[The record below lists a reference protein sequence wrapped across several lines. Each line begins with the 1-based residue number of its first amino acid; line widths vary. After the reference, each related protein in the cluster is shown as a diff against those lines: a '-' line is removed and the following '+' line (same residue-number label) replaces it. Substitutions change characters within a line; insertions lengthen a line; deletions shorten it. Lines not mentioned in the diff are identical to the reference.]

1 MNHKH
6 LLIVFASLV
15 VSSTQAQTPDYKNT
29 SLPFDARAKDL
40 VKRMTLEEKVS
51 QMMNKSVAIDRLDVP
66 AYNWWNEGLHGVG
79 RSGMH
84 VTVFPQAIG
93 LAATFDKQAMFK
105 TADIV
110 STEARAVHHAYER
123 KGSRNIYQGLTFWTP
138 NINIFR
144 DPRWGRGQET
154 YGEDP
159 YLTAQMGTQLV
170 KGFQGDDPKYLK
182 ITACAKHFAIHSG
195 PENTR
200 HSFNVAVSNYDLAD
214 TYLPAFHDLVVDA
227 KVASVMC
234 AYNAF
239 GGQPC
244 CGNDLLMTNILYN
257 QWKFHGYVTS
267 DCGAI
272 DDFFKGHKTSADATS
287 AAADAVIHGT
297 DVECGHTYTTLVNAV
312 KQGLVSESKI
322 DESVQHLFEIRFRLG
337 MFDPASMVKYS
348 SIPESVLE
356 SAPHKA
362 QALQMARESIVLLKN
377 ANNLLPLSKSIKK
390 IAVLGPNANDS
401 ISVLGNY
408 NGFPSKTT
416 TVLQGIKD
424 KLGNNVEVSFEKGT
438 DFVTNKDN
446 VDFTAIANKV
456 KDADVIVFVGG
467 INPSLEGEEM
477 PVKVEGFEGGDRT
490 SIDLPHVQTS
500 FLKALQATG
509 KPVVFVMMT
518 GSALATPWEADNI
531 PAIVNAWYGGQA
543 TGEAVADVLFGDYN
557 PAGRL
562 PVTFYKST
570 DQLPSF
576 TDYSM
581 KNRTYRYFNGEPL
594 YGFGY
599 GLSYTTFAYSNLVV
613 PASVATGKSVTV
625 SVDVQNTGKVEGDE
639 VVELYI
645 KHGAAMKAP
654 IHALEGFERIHLKAG
669 EKKTVKFT
677 LAARQL
683 SVVDDKGTR
692 VQVAEK
698 LQVFVGGQ
706 QPTAA
711 ALNSKKSIAKPVDV
725 KGSKIVVE
733 DLGLH

>member
-6 LLIVFASLV
+6 LLAVFASLFML
-15 VSSTQAQTPDYKNT
+15 STYAQTPVYKNT
-29 SLPFDARAKDL
+29 SYSFEDRAKDL

-79 RSGMH
+79 RSGKH

-110 STEARAVHHAYER
+110 STEARAVHHAYEK
-123 KGSRNIYQGLTFWTP
+123 KGSRDIYQGLTFWTP

-170 KGFQGDDPKYLK
+170 KGFQGNDPKYLK

-257 QWKFHGYVTS
+257 KWKFHGYVTS

-272 DDFFKGHKTSADATS
+272 DDFFKGHKTSTDATA

-312 KQGLVSESKI
+312 KQGLISESKI

-337 MFDPASMVKYS
+337 MFDPASMVSYS

-362 QALQMARESIVLLKN
+362 QALLMARESIVLLKN
-377 ANNLLPLSKSIKK
+377 ANSLLPLSKSVKK

-408 NGFPSKTT
+408 NGFPTKTT

-424 KLGNNVEVSFEKGT
+424 KLGNSAEVTFETGT
-438 DFVTNKDN
+438 DFVNNKEN

-467 INPSLEGEEM
+467 ITPSLEGEEM
-477 PVKVEGFEGGDRT
+477 PVKIDGFEGGDRT
-490 SIDLPHVQTS
+490 SIDLPHVQTA
-500 FLKALQATG
+500 FLKALKATG
-509 KPVVFVMMT
+509 KPIVFVMMT
-518 GSALATPWEADNI
+518 GSALATPWEAENI
-531 PAIVNAWYGGQA
+531 PSIVNAWYGGQA

-581 KNRTYRYFNGEPL
+581 NNRTYRYFSGEPL
-594 YGFGY
+594 FGFGY
-599 GLSYTTFAYSNLVV
+599 GLSYTTFAYSNFTV
-613 PASVATGKSVTV
+613 PTSVATGKPVTV
-625 SVDVQNTGKVEGDE
+625 SVDVQNTGKMDGDE
-639 VVELYI
+639 VVELYV
-645 KHGAAMKAP
+645 KHGSDMKAP
-654 IHALEGFERIHLKAG
+654 IRALEGFERIHLKAG

-683 SVVDDKGTR
+683 SIVDDKGTR
-692 VQVAEK
+692 VQMPEK
-698 LQVFVGGQ
+698 LQLYVGGQ
-706 QPTAA
+706 QPTTA
-711 ALNSKKSIAKPVDV
+711 ALNGKKVIGKTIDV
-725 KGSKIVVE
+725 KGSKVVVE

>member
-6 LLIVFASLV
+6 LLAVFASLLML
-15 VSSTQAQTPDYKNT
+15 SGHAQTPVYKNT
-29 SLPFDARAKDL
+29 SYSFEDRAKDL

-51 QMMNKSVAIDRLDVP
+51 QMMNKSEAIDRLDVP

-79 RSGMH
+79 RSGKH

-123 KGSRNIYQGLTFWTP
+123 KGSRDIYQGLTFWTP

-170 KGFQGDDPKYLK
+170 KGFQGNDPKYLK

-257 QWKFHGYVTS
+257 KWKFHGYVTS

-272 DDFFKGHKTSADATS
+272 DDFFKGHKTSTDATA

-312 KQGLVSESKI
+312 KQGLISESKI

-337 MFDPASMVKYS
+337 MFDPASMVSYS
-348 SIPESVLE
+348 TIPESVLE

-362 QALQMARESIVLLKN
+362 QALLMARESIVLLKN
-377 ANNLLPLSKSIKK
+377 ANNLLPLSKSVKK

-401 ISVLGNY
+401 IAVLGNY
-408 NGFPSKTT
+408 NGFPTKTT

-424 KLGNNVEVSFEKGT
+424 KLGNAAEVTFETGT
-438 DFVTNKDN
+438 DFVTNKEN

-467 INPSLEGEEM
+467 ITPSLEGEEM
-477 PVKVEGFEGGDRT
+477 PVKIEGFEGGDRT
-490 SIDLPHVQTS
+490 SIDLPHVQTA
-500 FLKALQATG
+500 FLKALKATG

-518 GSALATPWEADNI
+518 GSALATPWEAENI

-581 KNRTYRYFNGEPL
+581 NNRTYRYFSGEPL
-594 YGFGY
+594 FGFGY
-599 GLSYTTFAYSNLVV
+599 GLSYTTFAYSNFVV
-613 PASVATGKSVTV
+613 PSSVATGKSVTV
-625 SVDVQNTGKVEGDE
+625 SVDVQNTGKTDGDE

-645 KHGAAMKAP
+645 KHGAGSKAP

-677 LAARQL
+677 LQARQL
-683 SVVDDKGTR
+683 SIVDDKGTR
-692 VQVAEK
+692 VQVPEK
-698 LQVFVGGQ
+698 LQLFVGGQ
-706 QPTAA
+706 QPTVA
-711 ALNSKKSIAKPVDV
+711 ALSGKKVITKTIDT
-725 KGSKIVVE
+725 KGSKLVVE

>member
-1 MNHKH
+1 MFYKQ
-6 LLIVFASLV
+6 LLIACASLLML
-15 VSSTQAQTPDYKNT
+15 SAHAQTPVYKNT
-29 SLPFDARAKDL
+29 SYSFEDRAKDL

-51 QMMNKSVAIDRLDVP
+51 QMMNKSEAINRLDVP

-79 RSGMH
+79 RSGKH

-110 STEARAVHHAYER
+110 STEARAVHHAYE
-123 KGSRNIYQGLTFWTP
+123 KQGSRDIYQGLTFWTP

-170 KGFQGDDPKYLK
+170 KGFQGNDPKYLK

-257 QWKFHGYVTS
+257 KWKFHGYVTS

-272 DDFFKGHKTSADATS
+272 DDFFKGHKTSTDATA

-297 DVECGHTYTTLVNAV
+297 DVECGHTYTTLINAV
-312 KQGLVSESKI
+312 KQGLISESKI

-337 MFDPASMVKYS
+337 MFDPASMVSYS
-348 SIPESVLE
+348 SIPESILE

-362 QALQMARESIVLLKN
+362 QALLMARESIVLLKN
-377 ANNLLPLSKSIKK
+377 ANNLLPLSKSVKK
-390 IAVLGPNANDS
+390 IAVLGPNADDS

-408 NGFPSKTT
+408 NGFPTKTT

-424 KLGNNVEVSFEKGT
+424 KLGSSAEVTFETGT
-438 DFVTNKDN
+438 DFVTNKEN
-446 VDFTAIANKV
+446 VDFTAIASKV

-467 INPSLEGEEM
+467 ITPSLEGEEM
-477 PVKVEGFEGGDRT
+477 PVKIEGFEGGDRT
-490 SIDLPHVQTS
+490 SIDLPHVQTA
-500 FLKALQATG
+500 FLKALKATG
-509 KPVVFVMMT
+509 KPIVFVMMT
-518 GSALATPWEADNI
+518 GSALATPWEAENI

-581 KNRTYRYFNGEPL
+581 NNRTYRYFSGEPL

-599 GLSYTTFAYSNLVV
+599 GLSYTTFAYSNFVV
-613 PASVATGKSVTV
+613 PSSVTTGKPVTV
-625 SVDVQNTGKVEGDE
+625 SVDVQNTGKTDGDE

-645 KHGAAMKAP
+645 KHGSDMKAP
-654 IHALEGFERIHLKAG
+654 IRALEGFERIHLKAG

-683 SVVDDKGTR
+683 SIVDDKGTR
-692 VQVAEK
+692 VQVPEK
-698 LQVFVGGQ
+698 LQLFIGGQ

-711 ALNSKKSIAKPVDV
+711 ALSSKKVIGKTLEA

>member
-6 LLIVFASLV
+6 LLAAFASLLML
-15 VSSTQAQTPDYKNT
+15 STQAQTPDYKNT
-29 SLPFDARAKDL
+29 SLSFETRAKDL

-93 LAATFDKQAMFK
+93 LAATFDKEAMFK

-123 KGSRNIYQGLTFWTP
+123 KGSRDIYQGLTFWTP

-159 YLTAQMGTQLV
+159 YLTAQMGMQLV
-170 KGFQGDDPKYLK
+170 KGFQGSDPKYLK

-214 TYLPAFHDLVVDA
+214 TYLPAFHDLVVNA

-257 QWKFHGYVTS
+257 KWKFHGYVTS

-297 DVECGHTYTTLVNAV
+297 DVECGHTYTTLINAV
-312 KQGLVSESKI
+312 KQGLVAESKI
-322 DESVQHLFEIRFRLG
+322 DESVRHLFEIRFRLG

-377 ANNLLPLSKSIKK
+377 ANDVLPLSKSIKK
-390 IAVLGPNANDS
+390 IVVLGPNADDS

-408 NGFPSKTT
+408 NGFPTKTT

-424 KLGNNVEVSFEKGT
+424 KVGRTANVYYERGT
-438 DFVTNKDN
+438 DFVDNKGR
-446 VDFTAIANKV
+446 VDFDAIANRV
-456 KDADVIVFVGG
+456 KAADVIVFVGG

-477 PVKVEGFEGGDRT
+477 PVKIEGFEGGDRT
-490 SIDLPHVQTS
+490 SIDLPHIQTA
-500 FLKALQATG
+500 FLKALQSTG

-518 GSALATPWEADNI
+518 GSALATPWEAENI
-531 PAIVNAWYGGQA
+531 PAILNAWYGGQA

-570 DQLPSF
+570 EQLPAF

-581 KNRTYRYFNGEPL
+581 NNRTYRYFIGEPL

-599 GLSYTTFAYSNLVV
+599 GLSYTTFAYSNLIV
-613 PASVATGKSVTV
+613 PSSVATGKSVTV
-625 SVDVQNTGKVEGDE
+625 SVDVQNTGKMDGDE
-639 VVELYI
+639 VVELYV
-645 KHGAAMKAP
+645 KHGSGIKAP

-669 EKKTVKFT
+669 EKKMVKFT
-677 LAARQL
+677 LAVRQL
-683 SVVDDKGTR
+683 SVVDDKGKR
-692 VQVAEK
+692 MQVAEK
-698 LQVFVGGQ
+698 LRVFVGGQ
-706 QPTAA
+706 QPTAE
-711 ALNSKKSIAKPVDV
+711 ALSSKKDIGKTIET
-725 KGSKIVVE
+725 KGNKIVVE

>member
-706 QPTAA
+706 QPTARNP
-711 ALNSKKSIAKPVDV
+711 LPSLSMLKEVRSLLRI
-725 KGSKIVVE
+725 
-733 DLGLH
+733 